1 MEIVKVIFRM
11 LSDINMTVEYL
22 LFFCLFFHREY
33 KKPDRKK
40 AFLLIVCLCVWL
52 ITSVCG
58 LWLQKSSIGPFPIL
72 LLLLYV
78 SEWCLFEVS
87 VIEVIAT
94 GLGQWLFIS
103 MLENALYIVLSH
115 NGWESMYLN
124 NLIMLILSII
134 FLALLIFLMK
144 YKKLP
149 VMKLS
154 IKVWFLIDVI
164 MLVLTSMMMF
174 FSYILDVFQLE
185 GRTFFAGQVLMAF
198 GQILIIIL
206 LYGIIFSGHSIY
218 ELRRQKE
225 ISEIQNKLQREYF
238 QKLLARETETKRF
251 RHDIINDLLQFQNY
265 CANKK
270 YDKLEHYLENTLGA
284 VYEIHNNYYNV
295 GNDIVNT
302 VLNYYLLPLKESHTI
317 SVQGYISG
325 KISMDERE
333 LCVLVSNMVKNAT
346 EALQKIKDGYLWIK
360 IREGEEFLYIEVKN
374 SFQGEVVFDKKGMP
388 ISSKKNR
395 ENHGIGTYNII
406 DIAKKNG
413 GTYQI
418 EIEEHVFKAEVYLRI

>member
-1 MEIVKVIFRM
+1 MIFRM

-78 SEWCLFEVS
+78 IEWCLFEVS

-134 FLALLIFLMK
+134 FFALLIFLMK

-174 FSYILDVFQLE
+174 FSYILYVFQLE

>member
-1 MEIVKVIFRM
+1 MIFRM

-78 SEWCLFEVS
+78 IEWCLFEVS

-302 VLNYYLLPLKESHTI
+302 VLNYYLLPLKESNTI

-418 EIEEHVFKAEVYLRI
+418 EIEGHVFKAEVYLRI

>member
-1 MEIVKVIFRM
+1 MIFRM

-78 SEWCLFEVS
+78 IEWCLFEVS

-395 ENHGIGTYNII
+395 GNHGIGTYSII

>member
-40 AFLLIVCLCVWL
+40 TFLLIVCLCVWL

-78 SEWCLFEVS
+78 IEWCLFEVS
-87 VIEVIAT
+87 VNEVIAT

-124 NLIMLILSII
+124 NLIMLILSIV
-134 FLALLIFLMK
+134 FLTLLIFFVK

-149 VMKLS
+149 VMKLPT
-154 IKVWFLIDVI
+154 KVWFLIDVI

-174 FSYILDVFQLE
+174 FSYILDAFQLE

-317 SVQGYISG
+317 SVQGYISE
-325 KISMDERE
+325 KISIDERE
-333 LCVLVSNMVKNAT
+333 LCILVSNMVKNAV

-418 EIEEHVFKAEVYLRI
+418 EIEEQVFKAEVYVRI

>member
-1 MEIVKVIFRM
+1 MEIVKVICRM

-78 SEWCLFEVS
+78 IEWCLFEVS

-302 VLNYYLLPLKESHTI
+302 VLNYYLLPLKESHII

-333 LCVLVSNMVKNAT
+333 LCILVSNMVKNAT

>member
-11 LSDINMTVEYL
+11 LSDINMSVEYL

-33 KKPDRKK
+33 KKPNRKK

-72 LLLLYV
+72 LLLLYAI
-78 SEWCLFEVS
+78 EWCLFEVS
-87 VIEVIAT
+87 VIEMIAT

-124 NLIMLILSII
+124 NLIMLILSIV
-134 FLALLIFLMK
+134 FFTLLIFFVK

-149 VMKLS
+149 AMKLP

-174 FSYILDVFQLE
+174 FSYILDAFQLE

-317 SVQGYISG
+317 SVQGYISE

-333 LCVLVSNMVKNAT
+333 LCILVSNMVKNAV

-418 EIEEHVFKAEVYLRI
+418 EIEEQVFKAEVYVRI

>member
-11 LSDINMTVEYL
+11 LSDINMSVEYL
-22 LFFCLFFHREY
+22 VFFCLFFHREY

-72 LLLLYV
+72 LLLLYAI
-78 SEWCLFEVS
+78 EWCLFEVS

-124 NLIMLILSII
+124 NLIMLILSIV
-134 FLALLIFLMK
+134 FLTLLIFFVK

-149 VMKLS
+149 VMKLPT
-154 IKVWFLIDVI
+154 KVWFLIDVI

-174 FSYILDVFQLE
+174 FSYILDAFQLE

-317 SVQGYISG
+317 SVQGYISE

-333 LCVLVSNMVKNAT
+333 LCILVSNMVKNAA

-374 SFQGEVVFDKKGMP
+374 SFQGDVVFDKKGMP

-413 GTYQI
+413 GTYKI
-418 EIEEHVFKAEVYLRI
+418 EIEEQVFKAEVYVRI

>member
-1 MEIVKVIFRM
+1 MIFRM

-78 SEWCLFEVS
+78 IEWCLFEVS

-174 FSYILDVFQLE
+174 FSYILDAFQLE

-418 EIEEHVFKAEVYLRI
+418 EIEEQVFKAEVYVRI

>member
-1 MEIVKVIFRM
+1 MIFRM

-33 KKPDRKK
+33 KKTDRKK

-78 SEWCLFEVS
+78 IEWCLFEVS

-198 GQILIIIL
+198 GQMLMIIL

>member
-1 MEIVKVIFRM
+1 MVR
-11 LSDINMTVEYL
+11 L
-22 LFFCLFFHREY
+22 L
-33 KKPDRKK
+33 
-40 AFLLIVCLCVWL
+40 
-52 ITSVCG
+52 
-58 LWLQKSSIGPFPIL
+58 
-72 LLLLYV
+72 
-78 SEWCLFEVS
+78 
-87 VIEVIAT
+87 
-94 GLGQWLFIS
+94 
-103 MLENALYIVLSH
+103 
-115 NGWESMYLN
+115 
-124 NLIMLILSII
+124 
-134 FLALLIFLMK
+134 
-144 YKKLP
+144 
-149 VMKLS
+149 
-154 IKVWFLIDVI
+154 LIDVI

-238 QKLLARETETKRF
+238 KKLIARETETKRF

-333 LCVLVSNMVKNAT
+333 LCILVSNMVKNAT

-395 ENHGIGTYNII
+395 ENHGIGTYNIV

>member
-1 MEIVKVIFRM
+1 MIFRM
-11 LSDINMTVEYL
+11 LSDINMSVEYL
-22 LFFCLFFHREY
+22 VFFCLFFHREY

-72 LLLLYV
+72 LLLLYAI
-78 SEWCLFEVS
+78 EWCLFEVS

-124 NLIMLILSII
+124 NLIMLILSIV
-134 FLALLIFLMK
+134 FLTLLIFFVK

-149 VMKLS
+149 VMKLPT
-154 IKVWFLIDVI
+154 KVWFLIDVI

-174 FSYILDVFQLE
+174 FSYILDAFQLE

-317 SVQGYISG
+317 SVQGYISE
-325 KISMDERE
+325 KISIDERE
-333 LCVLVSNMVKNAT
+333 LCILVSNMVKNAV

-418 EIEEHVFKAEVYLRI
+418 EIEEQVFKAEVYVRI

>member
-1 MEIVKVIFRM
+1 MIFRM
-11 LSDINMTVEYL
+11 LSDINMSVEYL

-40 AFLLIVCLCVWL
+40 AFLLKVCLCVWL

-72 LLLLYV
+72 LLLLYAI
-78 SEWCLFEVS
+78 EWCLFEVS

-103 MLENALYIVLSH
+103 VLENALYIVISY

-124 NLIMLILSII
+124 NLIMLILSIV
-134 FLALLIFLMK
+134 FLTLLIFFVK

-149 VMKLS
+149 VMKLPT
-154 IKVWFLIDVI
+154 KVWFLIDVI

-174 FSYILDVFQLE
+174 FSYILDAFQLE

-317 SVQGYISG
+317 SVQGYISE

-333 LCVLVSNMVKNAT
+333 LCILVSNMVKNAA

-413 GTYQI
+413 GTYKI
-418 EIEEHVFKAEVYLRI
+418 EIEEQVFKAEVYVRI

>member
-11 LSDINMTVEYL
+11 LSDINMSVEYL

-40 AFLLIVCLCVWL
+40 AFLLKVCLCVWL

-72 LLLLYV
+72 LLLLYAI
-78 SEWCLFEVS
+78 EWCLFEVS

-103 MLENALYIVLSH
+103 MLENALYIVISY

-124 NLIMLILSII
+124 NLIMLILSIA
-134 FLALLIFLMK
+134 FLTLLIFLVK

-149 VMKLS
+149 VMKLP

-174 FSYILDVFQLE
+174 FSYILDTFQLE

-317 SVQGYISG
+317 SVQGYISE
-325 KISMDERE
+325 KISIDERE
-333 LCVLVSNMVKNAT
+333 LCILVSNMVKNAV

-418 EIEEHVFKAEVYLRI
+418 EIEEQVFKAEVYVRI

>member
-40 AFLLIVCLCVWL
+40 TFLLIVCLCVWL

-58 LWLQKSSIGPFPIL
+58 LWLQKSSIGPFPII
-72 LLLLYV
+72 LLLLYAI
-78 SEWCLFEVS
+78 EWCLFEVS

-124 NLIMLILSII
+124 NLIMLILSIV
-134 FLALLIFLMK
+134 FLTLLIFFVK

-149 VMKLS
+149 VMKLPT
-154 IKVWFLIDVI
+154 KVWFLIDVI

-174 FSYILDVFQLE
+174 FSYILDAFQLE

-317 SVQGYISG
+317 SVQGYISE
-325 KISMDERE
+325 KISIDERE

>member
-1 MEIVKVIFRM
+1 MIFRM
-11 LSDINMTVEYL
+11 LSDINMSVEYL

-72 LLLLYV
+72 LLLLYAI
-78 SEWCLFEVS
+78 EWCLFEVS

-103 MLENALYIVLSH
+103 MLENALYIVISH

-124 NLIMLILSII
+124 NLIMLILSIV
-134 FLALLIFLMK
+134 FLTLLIFLVK

-149 VMKLS
+149 VMKLP

-174 FSYILDVFQLE
+174 FSYILDTFQLE

-317 SVQGYISG
+317 SVQGYISE
-325 KISMDERE
+325 KISIDERE
-333 LCVLVSNMVKNAT
+333 LCILVSNMVKNAV

-418 EIEEHVFKAEVYLRI
+418 EIEEQVFKAEVYVRI

>member
-1 MEIVKVIFRM
+1 MIFRM

-78 SEWCLFEVS
+78 IEWCLFEVS

-124 NLIMLILSII
+124 NIIMLILSII

-418 EIEEHVFKAEVYLRI
+418 EIEEQVFKAEVYVRI

>member
-1 MEIVKVIFRM
+1 MIFRM
-11 LSDINMTVEYL
+11 LSDINMSVEYL

-33 KKPDRKK
+33 KKLDRKK

-72 LLLLYV
+72 LFLLYV
-78 SEWCLFEVS
+78 IEWCLFEVS

-124 NLIMLILSII
+124 NLIMLILSIV
-134 FLALLIFLMK
+134 FLTLLIFLVK

-149 VMKLS
+149 VMKLP

-174 FSYILDVFQLE
+174 FSYILDTFQLE

-317 SVQGYISG
+317 SVQGYISE
-325 KISMDERE
+325 KISIDERE
-333 LCVLVSNMVKNAT
+333 LCILVSNMVKNAV

-374 SFQGEVVFDKKGMP
+374 SFQGEMVFDKKGMP

-418 EIEEHVFKAEVYLRI
+418 EIEEQVFKAEVYVRI

>member
-1 MEIVKVIFRM
+1 MIFRM
-11 LSDINMTVEYL
+11 LSDINMSVEYL

-72 LLLLYV
+72 LLLLYAI
-78 SEWCLFEVS
+78 EWCLFEVS

-103 MLENALYIVLSH
+103 MLENALYIVISH

-124 NLIMLILSII
+124 NLIMLILSIV
-134 FLALLIFLMK
+134 FLTLLIFFVK

-149 VMKLS
+149 VMKLPT
-154 IKVWFLIDVI
+154 KVWFLIDVI

-174 FSYILDVFQLE
+174 FSYILDAFQLE

-317 SVQGYISG
+317 SVQGYISE
-325 KISMDERE
+325 KISIDERE
-333 LCVLVSNMVKNAT
+333 LCILVSNMVKNAV

-418 EIEEHVFKAEVYLRI
+418 EIEEQVFKAEVYVRI

>member
-1 MEIVKVIFRM
+1 MIFRM

-78 SEWCLFEVS
+78 IEWCLFEVS

-174 FSYILDVFQLE
+174 FSYILDAFQLE

-418 EIEEHVFKAEVYLRI
+418 EIEGHVFKAEVYLRI

>member
-11 LSDINMTVEYL
+11 LSDINMTMEYL

-72 LLLLYV
+72 LLLLYAI
-78 SEWCLFEVS
+78 EWCLFEVS

-124 NLIMLILSII
+124 NLIMLILSIV
-134 FLALLIFLMK
+134 FLTLLIFFVK

-149 VMKLS
+149 VMKLPT
-154 IKVWFLIDVI
+154 KVWFLIDVI

-174 FSYILDVFQLE
+174 FSYILDTFQLE

>member
-78 SEWCLFEVS
+78 IEWCLFEVS

-124 NLIMLILSII
+124 NLIMLILSLI

-218 ELRRQKE
+218 ELRKQKE

-325 KISMDERE
+325 EISMDERE
-333 LCVLVSNMVKNAT
+333 LCILVSNMVKNAT

-374 SFQGEVVFDKKGMP
+374 SFQGEMVFDKKGMP

>member
-78 SEWCLFEVS
+78 IEWCLFEVS

-238 QKLLARETETKRF
+238 KKLLARETETKRF

-333 LCVLVSNMVKNAT
+333 LCILVSNMVKNAT

-360 IREGEEFLYIEVKN
+360 IRKGEEFLYIEVKN

-418 EIEEHVFKAEVYLRI
+418 EIEEQVFKAEVYVRI

>member
-40 AFLLIVCLCVWL
+40 TFLLIVCLCVWL

-72 LLLLYV
+72 LLLLYAI
-78 SEWCLFEVS
+78 EWCLFEVS

-103 MLENALYIVLSH
+103 MLENALYIVISH

-124 NLIMLILSII
+124 NLIMLILSIV
-134 FLALLIFLMK
+134 FLTLLIFFVK

-149 VMKLS
+149 VMKLPT
-154 IKVWFLIDVI
+154 KVWFLIDVI

-174 FSYILDVFQLE
+174 FSYILDAFQLE

-317 SVQGYISG
+317 SVQGYISE

-333 LCVLVSNMVKNAT
+333 LCILVSNMVKNAA

-413 GTYQI
+413 GTYKI
-418 EIEEHVFKAEVYLRI
+418 EIEEQVFKAEVYVRI

>member
-1 MEIVKVIFRM
+1 MIFRM

-40 AFLLIVCLCVWL
+40 TFLLIVCLCVWL

-78 SEWCLFEVS
+78 IEWCLFEVS
-87 VIEVIAT
+87 VNEVIAT

-134 FLALLIFLMK
+134 FLALLIFFMK

-174 FSYILDVFQLE
+174 FSYILDAFQLE

-317 SVQGYISG
+317 SVQGYISE
-325 KISMDERE
+325 KISIDERE
-333 LCVLVSNMVKNAT
+333 LCILVSNMVKNAV

-413 GTYQI
+413 GTYKI
-418 EIEEHVFKAEVYLRI
+418 EIEEQVFKAEVYVRI

>member
-11 LSDINMTVEYL
+11 LSDINMSVEYL

-40 AFLLIVCLCVWL
+40 AFLLKVCLCVWL

-72 LLLLYV
+72 LLLLYAI
-78 SEWCLFEVS
+78 EWCLFEIS

-103 MLENALYIVLSH
+103 MLENALYIVISY

-124 NLIMLILSII
+124 NLIMLILSIV
-134 FLALLIFLMK
+134 FLTLLIFLVK

-149 VMKLS
+149 VMKLP

-174 FSYILDVFQLE
+174 FSYILDTFQLE

-317 SVQGYISG
+317 SVQGYISE

-333 LCVLVSNMVKNAT
+333 LCILVSNMVKNAV
-346 EALQKIKDGYLWIK
+346 EALQKIKDRYLWIK

-418 EIEEHVFKAEVYLRI
+418 EIEEQVFKAEVYVRI

>member
-33 KKPDRKK
+33 KKTDRKK

>member
-78 SEWCLFEVS
+78 IEWCLFEVS

-164 MLVLTSMMMF
+164 MLVLTSIMMF

-418 EIEEHVFKAEVYLRI
+418 EIEGHVFKAEVYLRI

>member
-40 AFLLIVCLCVWL
+40 TFLLIVCLCVWL

-78 SEWCLFEVS
+78 IEWCLFEVS
-87 VIEVIAT
+87 VNEVIAT

-134 FLALLIFLMK
+134 FLALLIFFMK

-185 GRTFFAGQVLMAF
+185 GRKFFAGQVLMAF

-317 SVQGYISG
+317 SVQGYISE

-333 LCVLVSNMVKNAT
+333 LCILVSNMVKNAV

-418 EIEEHVFKAEVYLRI
+418 EIEEQVFKAEVYVRI

>member
-1 MEIVKVIFRM
+1 MIFRM

-40 AFLLIVCLCVWL
+40 TFLLIVCLCVWL

-72 LLLLYV
+72 LLLLYAI
-78 SEWCLFEVS
+78 EWCLFEVS

-103 MLENALYIVLSH
+103 MLENALYIVISH

-124 NLIMLILSII
+124 NLIMLILSIV
-134 FLALLIFLMK
+134 FLTLLIFFVK

-149 VMKLS
+149 VMKLPT
-154 IKVWFLIDVI
+154 KVWFLIDVI

-174 FSYILDVFQLE
+174 FSYILDAFQLE

-225 ISEIQNKLQREYF
+225 ISEIQNKLQRENF

-317 SVQGYISG
+317 SVQGYISE

-333 LCVLVSNMVKNAT
+333 LCILVSNMVKNAA

-413 GTYQI
+413 GTYKI
-418 EIEEHVFKAEVYLRI
+418 EIEEQVFKAEVYVRI

>member
-1 MEIVKVIFRM
+1 MIFRM

-78 SEWCLFEVS
+78 IEWCLFEVS

-418 EIEEHVFKAEVYLRI
+418 EIEEQVFKAEVYVRI

>member
-1 MEIVKVIFRM
+1 MIFRM

>member
-1 MEIVKVIFRM
+1 MIFRM
-11 LSDINMTVEYL
+11 LSDINMSVEYL

-72 LLLLYV
+72 LLLLYAI
-78 SEWCLFEVS
+78 EWCLFEVS

-124 NLIMLILSII
+124 NLIMLILSIV
-134 FLALLIFLMK
+134 FLTLLIFLVK

-149 VMKLS
+149 VMKLP

-174 FSYILDVFQLE
+174 FSYILDTFQLE

-317 SVQGYISG
+317 SVQGYISE
-325 KISMDERE
+325 KISIDERE
-333 LCVLVSNMVKNAT
+333 LCILVSNMVKNAV

-418 EIEEHVFKAEVYLRI
+418 EIEEQVFKAEVYVRI

>member
-1 MEIVKVIFRM
+1 M

-78 SEWCLFEVS
+78 IEWCLFEVS

-295 GNDIVNT
+295 ANDIVNT

-418 EIEEHVFKAEVYLRI
+418 EIEGHVFKAEVYLRI

>member
-78 SEWCLFEVS
+78 IEWCLFEVS

-418 EIEEHVFKAEVYLRI
+418 EIEGHVFKAEVYLRI

>member
-1 MEIVKVIFRM
+1 MIFRM

-78 SEWCLFEVS
+78 IEWCLFEVS

-406 DIAKKNG
+406 DIAKKMVG
-413 GTYQI
+413 LI
-418 EIEEHVFKAEVYLRI
+418 K

>member
-33 KKPDRKK
+33 KKTDRKK

-78 SEWCLFEVS
+78 IEWCLFEVS

-418 EIEEHVFKAEVYLRI
+418 EIEEHVFKAEFYLRI

>member
-1 MEIVKVIFRM
+1 MIFRM

-40 AFLLIVCLCVWL
+40 TFLLIVCLCVWL

-72 LLLLYV
+72 LLLLYAI
-78 SEWCLFEVS
+78 EWCLFEVS

-103 MLENALYIVLSH
+103 MLENALYIVISH

-124 NLIMLILSII
+124 NLIMLILSIV
-134 FLALLIFLMK
+134 FLTLLIFFVK

-149 VMKLS
+149 VMKLPT
-154 IKVWFLIDVI
+154 KVWFLIDVI

-174 FSYILDVFQLE
+174 FSYILDAFQLE

-317 SVQGYISG
+317 SVQGYISE

-333 LCVLVSNMVKNAT
+333 LCILVSNMVKNAA

-406 DIAKKNG
+406 DIAKKIG
-413 GTYQI
+413 GTYKI
-418 EIEEHVFKAEVYLRI
+418 EIEEQVFKAEVYVRI

>member
-1 MEIVKVIFRM
+1 MEIVKVICRM

-78 SEWCLFEVS
+78 IEWCLFEVS

-333 LCVLVSNMVKNAT
+333 LCILVSNMVKNAT

-360 IREGEEFLYIEVKN
+360 ICEGEEFLYIEVKN